1 MKNKYLSLALLVISA
16 TASAQST
23 RVYSDEGFDTKK
35 TEKLYAIQS
44 PGKQFNARM
53 YALYAVSDSGHITQ
67 SRYNTF
73 VTDFM
78 NLANSSQTAANPTIQ
93 SKMKTLSRIVT
104 DLNDVAY
111 NIDGNR
117 DQIYHLVQ
125 PIYKAAMENW
135 GDEVVNAAIAN
146 AYFNLK
152 EYVLYMS
159 DDAKLKRGINIIND
173 NPIEIA
179 GSSTC
184 PYTVQLNKNV
194 RNDKIDVYFS
204 NIGLFNK
211 ASKKF
216 PEDMLLAGPVLA
228 YENYK
233 DESASIMNMLQT
245 YSEMPGH
252 SSIYIPAANSKAD
265 GKGNVVNQLNTD
277 TKWYVWVFRNDKL
290 YYSYMVEPCS
300 DRSKCQVN

>member
-1 MKNKYLSLALLVISA
+1 MKNKYLSLAFLFISA

-23 RVYSDEGFDTKK
+23 RVYSDEGFNTKS
-35 TEKLYAIQS
+35 TEKRYDIQS

-53 YALYAVSDSGHITQ
+53 RALYAVSDSGHITQ
-67 SRYNTF
+67 SRYNDF
-73 VTDFM
+73 VSEFM
-78 NLANSSQTAANPTIQ
+78 TLANSSQTAGNPAIQ

-125 PIYKAAMENW
+125 PIYKAATENW
-135 GDEVVNAAIAN
+135 GDEVVSAAIAN

-159 DDAKLKRGINIIND
+159 DDAKLRRGINIINE
-173 NPIEIA
+173 NPIDIA

-211 ASKKF
+211 AAKKF

-233 DESASIMNMLQT
+233 DESASIMNMLKT
-245 YSEMPGH
+245 YSEMSDH
-252 SSIYIPAANSKAD
+252 SSIYFAAANTKAD
-265 GKGNVVNQLNTD
+265 AKGNVINQLNTD

-300 DRSKCQVN
+300 DMSKCQVN